1 MNTYIILTP
10 EIGNMGGAQMYV
22 QNKVSFLKKK
32 GWKVF
37 VLYYHYS
44 EKILIPE
51 LSVFR
56 ELYYPELAWG
66 VQYIP
71 DVAYRRII
79 SRIKTVIGETE
90 EIIIESQL
98 LLLSFWGER
107 LAQSLGG
114 RHIINILEER
124 VTSFG
129 PKELAFFEY
138 KLFRWEFMNSDESTL
153 NRVFGIYRKDS
164 YKPFMNDVVF
174 VSSNVTSD
182 VDTLEYSFDKCDYTI
197 SSIGRL
203 DKEYI
208 LPMFDE
214 IRCFVNKHPDKLFN
228 IIVVG
233 GSTNGDI
240 EEKVKFIFQSTPN
253 VKIYLLGYLFPIPQ
267 KILRTI
273 DVGIACANSVLVTSD
288 VGIPTICVDMND
300 SQAIGIF
307 GHTTYNRFC
316 RDKEPKQG
324 ISKLIESVL
333 IRRDYVKSDENRHS
347 EIDVELEKQYNY
359 LTLSQ
364 NNSGYYDIVH
374 LYSLCE
380 RTKAQCKWLLMHKK

>member
-1 MNTYIILTP
+1 MITP

-22 QNKVSFLKKK
+22 QNKVSFFRNK
-32 GWKVF
+32 GWSVL

-51 LSVFR
+51 LEVFR
-56 ELYYPELAWG
+56 DLCFPELAWG

-71 DVAYRRII
+71 QVVYRRMVAK
-79 SRIKTVIGETE
+79 IKKTIGETDG
-90 EIIIESQL
+90 IVIESQL
-98 LLLSFWGER
+98 LMLSFWGER
-107 LAQSLGG
+107 LAHSLGG

-124 VTSFG
+124 VTSYG
-129 PKELAFFEY
+129 LKELAFFEY
-138 KLFRWEFMNSDESTL
+138 KLLRWEFMNSDDSTL
-153 NRVFGIYRKDS
+153 NRVFGIHRKDS
-164 YKPFMNDVVF
+164 YEPFKNDVVF
-174 VSSNVTSD
+174 VSSNVISD
-182 VDTLEYSFDKCDYTI
+182 DDTLEYSFGECDYTI

-233 GSTNGDI
+233 GSTNGDV
-240 EEKVKFIFQSTPN
+240 EEKVKLIFQSAPN

-267 KILRTI
+267 KILKTI

-288 VGIPTICVDMND
+288 VGIPTICIDMND

-307 GHTTYNRFC
+307 GQTTNNRFC

-324 ISKLIESVL
+324 ISNLIESVL
-333 IRRDYVKSDENRHS
+333 IHRDFVKSEENRHS

-380 RTKAQCKWLLMHKK
+380 RTMAQCKWLLMHK